1 MDWRIGDGLDGLVQN
16 WRWIDGLVEDW
27 HWIDGLVIDWWIGG
41 GLADWYRIGDGLTDW
56 SWSWSPV
63 STVSFTEDWRYI
75 GV

>member
-1 MDWRIGDGLDGLVQN
+1 M
-16 WRWIDGLVEDW
+16 EDW

-63 STVSFTEDWRYI
+63 STVRFTEDWRYV